1 MNAQENV
8 RFIHVQTKR
17 LCIKKITRNWK
28 MIEVLIGCVGYVSIG
43 FNKAY
48 EIVNVANAFI
58 AIFLFNN

>member
-1 MNAQENV
+1 
-8 RFIHVQTKR
+8 
-17 LCIKKITRNWK
+17 

-58 AIFLFNN
+58 AIILFNN